1 MYKYEII
8 AGAILIS
15 VFFKVL
21 WDIFSLMGYHLFTP
35 KCHSCGLKYNS
46 NDRALHRLW
55 RHNLCIVN
63 EQ

>member
-8 AGAILIS
+8 IGVVIIS
-15 VFFKVL
+15 LFLKVFY
-21 WDIFSLMGYHLFTP
+21 DIFSLMGYYLFSP

-46 NDRALHRLW
+46 YDKSLHRLW